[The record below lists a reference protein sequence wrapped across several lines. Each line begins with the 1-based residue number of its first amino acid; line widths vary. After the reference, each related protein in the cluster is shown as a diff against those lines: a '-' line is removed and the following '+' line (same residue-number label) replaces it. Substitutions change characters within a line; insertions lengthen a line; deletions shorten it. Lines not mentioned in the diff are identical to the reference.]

1 MPNPSYQRAVGNL
14 RKPNSM
20 GDEYTMLYLRPSQQE
35 NFGAHLSPPI
45 FNNQIRGLEL
55 FKREGNFNSVHQVSR
70 NMVETGQNNQTNV
83 KGGNFIQGTTSN
95 MDHMKNQ
102 TQSNAINS
110 LVASFSLNSKEKAKP
125 VVLMEAA
132 RKSPSISQE
141 DNTLSDQ
148 SSFNDHSEGFVKMC
162 SGFGHQE
169 CFSGQDGFSDIDIFQ
184 TGNSE
189 EDISVETEALLTTPP
204 KVTYGVMKE
213 RESYAGIKRKVETVK
228 MSLKWDLLST
238 AMEAAD
244 TEEGEKNIMEEMMEV
259 EEMIGVNGMDV
270 KADRLQEMEV
280 MVDMKK
286 EEEGRFRLVGP
297 FS

>member
-1 MPNPSYQRAVGNL
+1 MSMKQPSGYQGTKMPNPSYQRAVGNL
-14 RKPNSM
+14 RLPNSM

-35 NFGAHLSPPI
+35 NFGAHPSPPM

-70 NMVETGQNNQTNV
+70 NMVETGQNNQKNV
-83 KGGNFIQGTTSN
+83 KGGNFIQRTTSS

-110 LVASFSLNSKEKAKP
+110 LVASFSLNSKEKSKP
-125 VVLMEAA
+125 VLLMEAA
-132 RKSPSISQE
+132 RKSPSISRE

-148 SSFNDHSEGFVKMC
+148 YSFNDHSEGFVKMC
-162 SGFGHQE
+162 SGFGHKE

-204 KVTYGVMKE
+204 KVTYGGMKE
-213 RESYAGIKRKVETVK
+213 RESYAGIKRKVETVR

-238 AMEAAD
+238 VMEAAD
-244 TEEGEKNIMEEMMEV
+244 MEEGAKNIMEEMMREV
-259 EEMIGVNGMDV
+259 TGEKCAEKGVGV
-270 KADRLQEMEV
+270 SHIESKQRKV
-280 MVDMKK
+280 
-286 EEEGRFRLVGP
+286 
-297 FS
+297 